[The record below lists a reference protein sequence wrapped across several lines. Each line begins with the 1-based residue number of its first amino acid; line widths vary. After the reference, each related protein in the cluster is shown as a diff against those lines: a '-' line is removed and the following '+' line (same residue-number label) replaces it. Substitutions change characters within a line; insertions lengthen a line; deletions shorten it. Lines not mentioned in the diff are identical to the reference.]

1 MHLFIDRGNTATKWQ
16 VVEGSSLL
24 MEGVGNNSDSIA
36 AIFKAVEKE
45 CLSAIFVSS
54 VGSNEFQNA
63 LKKWAEKRGYPV
75 PSFIESSSKACGVT
89 NIYSKPKTLGVD
101 RWLAIIA
108 AHNKYEGLLCV
119 VDSGTAMTMDFVMDN
134 GEHLGGYIVPGS
146 KLQQQSLLLNTEK
159 IHVSDVMVKGC
170 LGVNTA
176 EAVVF
181 GIEQMLLA
189 FIEAKIVEIS
199 KKHKQKV
206 TLVLTGGHAD
216 QLAEG
221 LVSPVNLEKD
231 LVLQGLNVMVKQAK

>member
-16 VVEGSSLL
+16 VVEGSNLL
-24 MEGVGNNSDSIA
+24 TEGVGNNSDPIDTVFSD
-36 AIFKAVEKE
+36 VEKKH
-45 CLSAIFVSS
+45 LSAIVVSS
-54 VGSNEFQNA
+54 VGSGEFQCA
-63 LKKWAEKRGYPV
+63 LSEWAEKHGYPR
-75 PSFIESSSKACGVT
+75 PSFIESSSESCGVT
-89 NIYSKPKTLGVD
+89 NVYDKPKTLGVD

-108 AHNKYEGLLCV
+108 AHNKYDGLLCV
-119 VDSGTAMTMDFVMDN
+119 VDSGTAMTMDFVLGS

-146 KLQQQSLLLNTEK
+146 KLMRQSLLLNTEK
-159 IHVSDVMVKGC
+159 IHVSDVLVKEC

-199 KKHKQKV
+199 KKHQQNV

-231 LVLQGLNVMVKQAK
+231 LVLQGLNVMFKQAK